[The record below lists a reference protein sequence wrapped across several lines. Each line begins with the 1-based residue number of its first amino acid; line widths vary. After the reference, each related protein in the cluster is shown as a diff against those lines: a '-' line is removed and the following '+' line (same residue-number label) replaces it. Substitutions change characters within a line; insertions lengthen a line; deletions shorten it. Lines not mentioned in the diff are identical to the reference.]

1 MNFVFKG
8 RNWHNPCMKLKTP
21 IKSATSRSFG
31 MMEDEDPQVAPLKN
45 LFPLFLL
52 LRWPRPIVAA
62 VVGFRVVHVAAVVVT
77 IP

>member
-1 MNFVFKG
+1 
-8 RNWHNPCMKLKTP
+8 
-21 IKSATSRSFG
+21 
-31 MMEDEDPQVAPLKN
+31 MMEEEDPQVAPLKN

-62 VVGFRVVHVAAVVVT
+62 VVGFRVVHAAATAVVVT